1 MKRLKREILFTLLPK
16 SLRKYN
22 KPINFLY
29 HSSVYFINHKY
40 LIPILMEIF
49 NNKIIVL
56 FILSL
61 L

>member
-40 LIPILMEIF
+40 F
-49 NNKIIVL
+49 NSYINGNI
-56 FILSL
+56 
-61 L
+61 